1 MLRDKKKL
9 IEEIGMKFDEAM
21 ELFSDETLESMTMVN
36 IVGGADTNTYCG
48 GAQCVEGCNN
58 HCHGCGSSNPGNSS
72 NSSNSNSN
80 SGTHIGN
87 PSNSNSTN
95 NGTNITVPV
104 YLNIACRIQAFC

>member
-1 MLRDKKKL
+1 MSRDKKKL

-58 HCHGCGSSNPGNSS
+58 HCHGCGSSNSGSNNSS
-72 NSSNSNSN
+72 SSSN
-80 SGTHIGN
+80 SGTQIGKSE
-87 PSNSNSTN
+87 SNNSTN
-95 NGTNITVPV
+95 TGTIIVTQF
-104 YLNIACRIQAFC
+104 NIACGVQALFC

>member
-58 HCHGCGSSNPGNSS
+58 HCHGCGSSGSNSS
-72 NSSNSNSN
+72 SSNSNNGAQVGKSESN
-80 SGTHIGN
+80 S
-87 PSNSNSTN
+87 STN
-95 NGTNITVPV
+95 NGTITITQS
-104 YLNIACRIQAFC
+104 NIACGIQAFLC